1 VWRGYSDKVDR
12 LDFCKELSVLENA
25 VKVIKKNIEMLCIDK
40 FPLP

>member
-25 VKVIKKNIEMLCIDK
+25 IKVIKKKHRNAVYR
-40 FPLP
+40 